1 MVDEQDSD
9 DGLRGGVGR
18 KMRVTGECPLDPDRG
33 DVYEKSPHLQAST
46 RVTTHARARGQEVWT
61 ER

>member
-1 MVDEQDSD
+1 MLDEYDSD

-33 DVYEKSPHLQAST
+33 DVYEKSPRIQH
-46 RVTTHARARGQEVWT
+46 V
-61 ER
+61 